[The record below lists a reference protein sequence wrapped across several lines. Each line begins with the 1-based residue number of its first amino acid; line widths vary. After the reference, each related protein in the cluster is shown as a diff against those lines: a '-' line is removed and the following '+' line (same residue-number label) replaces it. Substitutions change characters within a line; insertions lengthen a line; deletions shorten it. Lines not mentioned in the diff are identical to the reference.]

1 MRLGLVWCGE
11 AGKGLVWQVRH
22 GKQTKGKELSMSNVI
37 QEDEVRF
44 QIMTITP
51 DMAAKLLERNP
62 MLWAGN

>member
-1 MRLGLVWCGE
+1 
-11 AGKGLVWQVRH
+11 
-22 GKQTKGKELSMSNVI
+22 MSNVI